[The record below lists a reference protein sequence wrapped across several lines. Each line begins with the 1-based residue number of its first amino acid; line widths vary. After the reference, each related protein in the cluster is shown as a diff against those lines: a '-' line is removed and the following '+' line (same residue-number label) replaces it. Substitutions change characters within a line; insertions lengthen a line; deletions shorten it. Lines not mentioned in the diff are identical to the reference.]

1 MSSQKHS
8 YRLETLTLAVL
19 GILDTHP
26 DHQRRGAGAML
37 VQWGADVAD
46 DAGLCC
52 YLEASAAGY
61 HLYRKK
67 GFEDVD
73 LIVLDLS
80 RYGGRG
86 HSRHVCMIRPAKVA

>member
-1 MSSQKHS
+1 
-8 YRLETLTLAVL
+8 
-19 GILDTHP
+19 
-26 DHQRRGAGAML
+26 ML
-37 VQWGADVAD
+37 VQWGADIAD
-46 DAGLCC
+46 EAGLCC
-52 YLEASAAGY
+52 YLEASAAGC

-73 LIVLDLS
+73 DIVLDLS